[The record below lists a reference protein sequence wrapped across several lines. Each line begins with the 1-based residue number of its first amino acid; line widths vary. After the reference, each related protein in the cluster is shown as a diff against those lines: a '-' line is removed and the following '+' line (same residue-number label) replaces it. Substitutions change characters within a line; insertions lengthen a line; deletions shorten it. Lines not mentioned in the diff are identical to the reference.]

1 MRVKICPRCREA
13 NDDIAHVCMHCHES
27 LIHVQ
32 SVEEGRADRE
42 AAPSLPTAGGADGAA
57 PESGYAA
64 GERTAGGELYI
75 ECVSGADFVKRI
87 GDGDVLG
94 RGADV
99 DVRCI
104 DPANLISRRH
114 AVFTRR
120 GGTWWIEHL
129 SENNPTKLN
138 FIPLERG
145 RRYAVSDGDRLTV
158 SDKDFILRIA

>member
-94 RGADV
+94 RRRAMHRPGQPHLAAARRIHETGRNVV
-99 DVRCI
+99 DR
-104 DPANLISRRH
+104 
-114 AVFTRR
+114 T
-120 GGTWWIEHL
+120 
-129 SENNPTKLN
+129 SER
-138 FIPLERG
+138 E
-145 RRYAVSDGDRLTV
+145 
-158 SDKDFILRIA
+158 